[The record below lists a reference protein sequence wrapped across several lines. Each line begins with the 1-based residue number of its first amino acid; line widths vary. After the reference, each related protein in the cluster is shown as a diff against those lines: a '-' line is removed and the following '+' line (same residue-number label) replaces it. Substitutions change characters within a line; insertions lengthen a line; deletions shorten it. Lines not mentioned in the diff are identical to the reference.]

1 MNGLKKSAANK
12 RSMKT
17 EVELGAHFNRDF
29 HRLSRKYR
37 TLLAQII
44 PIVARLGAGEKPGD
58 RIAGTKREVY
68 KVRLGNPAARR
79 GKSGGFRLIYLVRS
93 ANNIVLL
100 NIYSKSDRDT
110 ITPAKIR
117 RMIADLG

>member
-1 MNGLKKSAANK
+1 
-12 RSMKT
+12 MKT
-17 EVELGAHFNRDF
+17 DVETSAYFNREF

-37 TLLAQII
+37 NLVSQVIAFS
-44 PIVARLGAGEKPGD
+44 ARLGYGEKPGD

-100 NIYSKSDRDT
+100 NIYSKFDRDT

>member
-1 MNGLKKSAANK
+1 
-12 RSMKT
+12 MKT

-68 KVRLGNPAARR
+68 KVRLRNPAAQR

-100 NIYSKSDRDT
+100 TIYSKSDRDT

-117 RMIADLG
+117 RMIGDLD